1 MKKILENM
9 KNIID
14 GNIFKYILSV
24 IIVLL
29 IFVFSIWI
37 INDKINIFDYIDIP
51 TLSFVGL
58 LPFCIMWILFG
69 NSKTKRIISVPF
81 TKNENDDILKES
93 LLFIRIYNKII
104 WCSTS
109 LVIII
114 NSIDILLTLG
124 GIKSSEF
131 DYRIHLA
138 LILIS
143 PLYAFLINL
152 IFIVPYTIIIKRKLN
167 KYE

>member
-1 MKKILENM
+1 MKKILEKM

-24 IIVLL
+24 IIVIL
-29 IFVFSIWI
+29 IFVFSIWV
-37 INDKINIFDYIDIP
+37 INDKLNIFNYIDIP
-51 TLSFVGL
+51 TLTFVGL
-58 LPFCIMWILFG
+58 LPFCIMWTLFG

-81 TKNENDDILKES
+81 TKNQNDDILNES
-93 LLFIRIYNKII
+93 LLFIKMFNKLI

-109 LVIII
+109 LVTII
-114 NSIDILLTLG
+114 NSINILLILG
-124 GIKSSEF
+124 GNKSSEF

-138 LILIS
+138 LTLIS

-152 IFIVPYTIIIKRKLN
+152 IFIIPYTIIIKRKLN
-167 KYE
+167 KYG